1 MRSFVKPVI
10 FVLGAVIGFTQ
21 VAAKKDEPKK
31 EQKKDAPAKDV
42 KSAEKKDGKTD
53 KASGKKDRSLSLP
66 VPPGHPQKGLKIP
79 MYDSNGKLTMNFHIG
94 TATWID
100 DENIK
105 LQEMRIEMFKDDG
118 SHDMDMDL
126 PDSVLNN
133 KTQDLTS
140 KVRVNVK
147 RDDFEITGNN
157 MTFNLE
163 TRKGSLGGGVKMIIY
178 NLSDETGGQPT
189 EKKAK
194 IEIQPIKEEQK

>member
-21 VAAKKDEPKK
+21 VAAKKEEPKK
-31 EQKKDAPAKDV
+31 EGKAGAKT
-42 KSAEKKDGKTD
+42 DGK
-53 KASGKKDRSLSLP
+53 KGKGASGKDTSLNLP
-66 VPPGHPQKGLKIP
+66 VPPGQPQKGLKIP
-79 MYDSNGKLTMNFHIG
+79 VYDGNGKLTMNFHIG

-105 LQEMRIEMFKDDG
+105 MQEMRIETFKDDG
-118 SHDMDMDL
+118 SRDMDMEL

-133 KTQDLTS
+133 KTHNLTS

-147 RDDFEITGNN
+147 RDDFEITGNS

-163 TRKGSLGGGVKMIIY
+163 TRQGTLGGGVKMIIY
-178 NLSDETGGQPT
+178 NLGDETGEQPK

-194 IEIQPIKEEQK
+194 VEIQPIKEEPK